1 MTGDPKDWITVA
13 AVPGLGALSVKRLWE
28 AGWTPEKLLSADKT
42 ELQRLGLKPQT
53 IHALTSN
60 SGENHSVIRG
70 KVDRALAWLNG
81 TADAAI
87 LPITAPE
94 YPELLREIADPPP
107 VLFCRGNLSALN
119 VPQLAVVGSRNPSAT
134 GLRNAYSFSAFLAQ
148 NGLII
153 NSGLALGV
161 DAAAHQGCV
170 DHNCSTVAVFGRGM
184 DAVYPSRNRK
194 LADQILENHGVWVTE
209 FFPDVPPLAAN
220 FPKRN
225 RIISGMSAGVLVV
238 EAAVK
243 SGSLITARMALEQN
257 RDVFAIPGPF
267 NSPLSKGCHKL
278 IREGAYLVESAEEI
292 ITEISQILS
301 VFERQGMPE
310 HGQEQKTHTEELSA
324 AEEVLLNCIGYELQ
338 KLDQI
343 IINTGFAMQEVAQL
357 LVSLEL
363 KGLVAQSMGGYIR
376 L

>member
-1 MTGDPKDWITVA
+1 
-13 AVPGLGALSVKRLWE
+13 
-28 AGWTPEKLLSADKT
+28 
-42 ELQRLGLKPQT
+42 
-53 IHALTSN
+53 
-60 SGENHSVIRG
+60 
-70 KVDRALAWLNG
+70 
-81 TADAAI
+81 
-87 LPITAPE
+87 
-94 YPELLREIADPPP
+94 
-107 VLFCRGNLSALN
+107 
-119 VPQLAVVGSRNPSAT
+119 
-134 GLRNAYSFSAFLAQ
+134 
-148 NGLII
+148 
-153 NSGLALGV
+153 
-161 DAAAHQGCV
+161 
-170 DHNCSTVAVFGRGM
+170 M

-238 EAAVK
+238 EAAIK
-243 SGSLITARMALEQN
+243 SGSLITARMAIEQN
-257 RDVFAIPGPF
+257 RDVFAIPGPL

-292 ITEISQILS
+292 IAEISPILG
-301 VFERQGMPE
+301 VFECQGVPRY
-310 HGQEQKTHTEELSA
+310 GQEQKAQTEELSA
-324 AEEVLLNCIGYELQ
+324 AEEVLLNSIGYELQ